1 MRFLRNL
8 ITITSFAG
16 ALLLTSIASAQEKK
30 AEKPASPPPAAVG
43 VGPNQT
49 TRSIPDRAT
58 LLAQTL
64 KLNDDQKAKLKTIL
78 DEELAQSRTLRLET
92 NMTSQV
98 RLAKIKEI
106 RDGTTA
112 KLKPVLTEEQFDKW
126 QKMRNPSRGAPR
138 PGAPAAPAPAPAAPP
153 AK

>member
-1 MRFLRNL
+1 MKFLRTL

-16 ALLLTSIASAQEKK
+16 ALLFASMASAQDKK
-30 AEKPASPPPAAVG
+30 AEKPASPPPPA

-49 TRSIPDRAT
+49 TRSIPDRST

-78 DEELAQSRTLRLET
+78 DEEIAQSRTLRLDT
-92 NMTSQV
+92 NMTPQV
-98 RLAKIKEI
+98 RMAKIKEI

-112 KLKPVLTEEQFDKW
+112 KLKPVLTPEQFDKW
-126 QKMRNPSRGAPR
+126 QKMRNPSRGTPR
-138 PGAPAAPAPAPAAPP
+138 PGNPTAPAPGPAAPP